1 MNLTLVTNIT
11 SAQLLNGMCRLSDY
25 NATTLLI
32 ADSQAG
38 RIFKLD
44 ADTGSLEILIED
56 KSLKNSPNGLQ
67 VAVNGIHVHGSH
79 LFFTNLN
86 MGIFGRIPISLST
99 GKPTGPVEV
108 IVRCVQGD
116 DFAISR
122 DGTTAWSAMNGQSSL
137 GEVDIPAKSAQAVVE

>member
-1 MNLTLVTNIT
+1 MRGCETCAESNKMVTTTMNLTLVANIT

-56 KSLKNSPNGLQ
+56 ESLKNSPNGLQ
-67 VAVNGIHVHGSH
+67 VAVNGIHVHRSPTSTWASLAG
-79 LFFTNLN
+79 
-86 MGIFGRIPISLST
+86 SLSPYQLASPLVLL
-99 GKPTGPVEV
+99 KSL
-108 IVRCVQGD
+108 
-116 DFAISR
+116 FAVYKV
-122 DGTTAWSAMNGQSSL
+122 TTSQFLVMGQL
-137 GEVDIPAKSAQAVVE
+137 HGLL